1 MSAPSGPP
9 VSMYSDRE
17 GPSAYSVTMNGWDDS
32 VSASTTRTV
41 QSPLTRISEATSR
54 PNLAR
59 NSGSSASSGRSTLTE
74 GLASLPGGW
83 QHGGVDYLLAQV
95 NIARMREPLD
105 SPLLADFV
113 AALDPV
119 NAVEDTAPGFVW
131 RLQTEDGNATAV
143 HAFEWDRAGS
153 AGVLVNMS
161 VWESVEALAA
171 YVYSDTHRQ
180 VLKRRRQWFERMA
193 EAYAALWWI
202 PRGHTPTTG

>member
-1 MSAPSGPP
+1 
-9 VSMYSDRE
+9 
-17 GPSAYSVTMNGWDDS
+17 
-32 VSASTTRTV
+32 
-41 QSPLTRISEATSR
+41 
-54 PNLAR
+54 
-59 NSGSSASSGRSTLTE
+59 
-74 GLASLPGGW
+74 
-83 QHGGVDYLLAQV
+83 
-95 NIARMREPLD
+95 MREPLD

-119 NAVEDTAPGFVW
+119 NAAADAAPGFVW

-180 VLKRRRQWFERMA
+180 VLQAPPPVVRADGRGLRRAVVDTARPHPDDR
-193 EAYAALWWI
+193 
-202 PRGHTPTTG
+202 